1 MKSKIKV
8 VHLNA
13 ASAGGAY
20 TAAQRLVEAL
30 NLGGKGIEA
39 EHWVFEGGRGHKPS
53 WADNIFKRLIAF
65 GFHALEKLDFLRFE
79 KNKSVRFAFSHG
91 LMGVDASSWESVQAA
106 DIIHL
111 HWVNKGFLSFGSL
124 EKLLALGKPIVW
136 TCHDLWPFTGGC
148 YWGCENI
155 ADGCGNCGMLKN
167 PSPMDLSKRVF
178 EKKWQLWGSESKL
191 HLNELLVER
200 RQSPMQF
207 IFPSAWLMEQAK
219 LSSISI
225 GQHLENIPNAID
237 TEFFKPADSVHRAM
251 IRKQFGF
258 SENKFLLLFAAA
270 NISDERK
277 GFADFLKIVTALDHD
292 LVEVAVVGRND
303 KFEGELP
310 AHVKLLGYHSN
321 KEIVLG
327 FFQMADLF
335 VTTAKEENLPTTII
349 ESLSC
354 GTPVGAYAVGGIP
367 QMVKDGETGFLVS
380 KGDWTAIIEKINLF
394 IEESQEVIM
403 KRKHDCRDFAVRN
416 YSSRSVVDQYVAVY
430 KRSVPYLFND

>member
-91 LMGVDASSWESVQAA
+91 LMGVDASAWESVQAA

-111 HWVNKGFLSFGSL
+111 HWVNKGFLSFGSF

-148 YWGCENI
+148 YWGCKNI

-191 HLNELLVER
+191 HLNELLVES

-237 TEFFKPADSVHRAM
+237 TEFFKPADAVDRAM

-277 GFADFLKIVTALDHD
+277 GFADFLNIVTALDHD

-310 AHVKLLGYHSN
+310 AHVKLLGFHSE
-321 KEIVLG
+321 KDTVLG

-367 QMVKDGETGFLVS
+367 QMVEDRETGFLAS
-380 KGDWTAIIEKINLF
+380 RGDWETLKIRIVELMAMEKNHLFNMQENCRKVAIARYSK
-394 IEESQEVIM
+394 EVIV
-403 KRKHDCRDFAVRN
+403 K
-416 YSSRSVVDQYVAVY
+416 QYVDVY
-430 KRSVPYLFND
+430 RTALGC

>member
-1 MKSKIKV
+1 MKSQIKV

-30 NLGGKGIEA
+30 NLSGKVIEA

-53 WADNIFKRLIAF
+53 WADNIFKRIIAF

-79 KNKSVRFAFSHG
+79 RDKSVRFAFSHG
-91 LMGVDASSWESVQAA
+91 LMGVDATAWQSVKNA
-106 DIIHL
+106 DVIHL
-111 HWVNKGFLSFGSL
+111 HWVNKGFLSFGSF

-155 ADGCGNCGMLKN
+155 AVGCGNCGMLKN
-167 PSPMDLSKRVF
+167 PAAMDLSKHVF
-178 EKKWQLWGSESKL
+178 EKKKHLWGKDSIQRMT
-191 HLNELLVER
+191 ELFKDGKK
-200 RQSPMQF
+200 SPMQF
-207 IFPSAWLMEQAK
+207 IFPSVWLMEQAK

-225 GQHLENIPNAID
+225 GQHLESIPNAID
-237 TEFFKPADSVHRAM
+237 TDFFKPVDSSEKV
-251 IRKQFGF
+251 IKRKQYGF
-258 SENKFLLLFAAA
+258 TDSKFLLLFAAA

-277 GFADFLKIVTALDHD
+277 GFSDFLKIVAGLDES
-292 LVEVAVVGRND
+292 LIEVAVVGRND
-303 KFEGELP
+303 KFEGDLP
-310 AHVKLLGYHSN
+310 AHVKLLGFHSN

-335 VTTAKEENLPTTII
+335 ITTAKEENLPTTIM

-367 QMVKDGETGFLVS
+367 QMIDDGVTGFLAS
-380 KGDWTAIIEKINLF
+380 KGDWGTLQNRIVALMSAEKNHRLNMQENCRKMAIDRYSK
-394 IEESQEVIM
+394 EVI
-403 KRKHDCRDFAVRN
+403 VRR
-416 YSSRSVVDQYVAVY
+416 YVDVY
-430 KRSVPYLFND
+430 HTAMGL